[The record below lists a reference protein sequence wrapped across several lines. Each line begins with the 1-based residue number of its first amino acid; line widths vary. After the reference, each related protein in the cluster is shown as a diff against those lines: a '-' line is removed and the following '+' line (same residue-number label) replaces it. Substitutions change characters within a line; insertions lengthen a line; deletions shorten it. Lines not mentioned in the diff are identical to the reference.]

1 LGGHVVSP
9 QTPLPRA
16 YPTAS
21 GWGIQKIIIN
31 NAQRASKIMKA
42 QSLIGQNSLKYQ
54 IMFIA
59 TRTKLILENVLI
71 WFMYVLI
78 SFCDR
83 ANYWAY
89 LVSYRINRA
98 IYWILEKK
106 I

>member
-1 LGGHVVSP
+1 MRT
-9 QTPLPRA
+9 QFWR
-16 YPTAS
+16 
-21 GWGIQKIIIN
+21 
-31 NAQRASKIMKA
+31 
-42 QSLIGQNSLKYQ
+42 GQNSLKYQ
-54 IMFIA
+54 TMSVA

-89 LVSYRINRA
+89 LISYRINRA
-98 IYWILEKK
+98 SYWILEKK